1 MASSVPRQIQSAVRR
16 QRSDSPSARNDGRTT
31 ERITVRTVAK
41 SKRRLQ
47 TKPAKRPVRA
57 KKAAAEKHKDA
68 AVAGPPSTVPF
79 QQIVVGE
86 REGEPNY
93 RNPGQPSS
101 QAENRQQGDD
111 APREHPSA
119 LADAQQPGPSTDA
132 NHRNVVEEPPFRVV
146 PGPLPEGVPRPSIAR
161 LQEILFAIDDIC
173 EYDGHIQ
180 SEVADIENLI
190 MEIRHREA
198 EVARKVRN
206 VQRTR
211 ITVEKLYASR
221 VRVDPWLIGQG
232 KRRSESER
240 ESEREREREEQP
252 EVAEDQLRRKRI
264 ANGKRRADDSAASL
278 ADDEEA
284 RPRAKRGRSQ

>member
-1 MASSVPRQIQSAVRR
+1 MARNVARQIQPAVRR
-16 QRSDSPSARNDGRTT
+16 QRSDSPSASNDGRTT

-57 KKAAAEKHKDA
+57 KKAAAEKHRNA
-68 AVAGPPSTVPF
+68 AVAEPLSTVPF

-93 RNPGQPSS
+93 RKPGQQSS

-111 APREHPSA
+111 APREHLSA
-119 LADAQQPGPSTDA
+119 LAGAQQPGPSAADA
-132 NHRNVVEEPPFRVV
+132 NHSDVVEEPPFRVV
-146 PGPLPEGVPRPSIAR
+146 PEPLPEGVPRPSIAR

-211 ITVEKLYASR
+211 IAVEKLYASR
-221 VRVDPWLIGQG
+221 VRLDPWLIGQG
-232 KRRSESER
+232 KRRSESES
-240 ESEREREREEQP
+240 ESETAREEQP
-252 EVAEDQLRRKRI
+252 EVAEDQLSRKSLVK
-264 ANGKRRADDSAASL
+264 GKRRADDSAA
-278 ADDEEA
+278 APAEDEEA